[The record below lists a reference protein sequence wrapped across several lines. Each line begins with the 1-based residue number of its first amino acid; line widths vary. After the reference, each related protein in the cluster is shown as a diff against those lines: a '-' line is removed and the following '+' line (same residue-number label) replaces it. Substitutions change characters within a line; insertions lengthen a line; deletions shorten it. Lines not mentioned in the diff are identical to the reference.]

1 VQVSILGPVE
11 VSSNGRPVPVGGS
24 RVRRLLTRLALDAD
38 RPVGQHALADAVWGQ
53 DVPAEVPNALQ
64 SLVSRLRRAL
74 GDASTVVATPA
85 GGYRLAIAAGDIDA
99 ARFERGVEDARAV
112 LGTDPAAALAALD
125 AALQLWRGE
134 PLADLDPDDPATAPD
149 LARLEGLHAQA
160 VEARLEAM
168 VRTGRAGSVVRD
180 LSARVEA
187 EPTDERAAGLLMTA
201 LVASG
206 RPADA
211 LVAYDRARSA
221 LADTLGVDPSAELQA
236 QHLAILRRDAGDE
249 PAAAARGNLPAPVS
263 SFLGRD
269 ADLTRLGGMLR
280 RSRLVTLVGP
290 GGSGKTRLAVEASRL
305 AAPLVPGG
313 AWLVELAKVT
323 DPADVPTAVVDAV
336 GAWDAVPFDRPV
348 EHRATPQERLVAA
361 LRSQPTLL
369 LLDNCE
375 HVVDAA
381 AALADSLLS
390 VCPDLRVLATSREPL
405 SVSGETL
412 CPVPPLAHDTADLDL
427 DVLGAVPAVALFVD
441 RAQAVDPSFTLV
453 TGNAAAVAEIC
464 RRLDGLPLALELAAA
479 RSRTL
484 PVTQIADRLG
494 DRFRLLTGGSRTALP
509 RHRTLQAV
517 VEWSWGLL
525 SDHERDLAE
534 RLAVFPA
541 GVSPEAA
548 RFVVSRAGGDER
560 DADELVAAL
569 VDKSLLQLRDGPRY
583 RMLETIRE
591 YGTDRL
597 ADRGVLAEARE
608 VHAAWFSDLVQRVE
622 PLLRGRDQLPWIA
635 LSLTE
640 RDNVLAALQYL
651 CDRGDADRAVRLATG
666 IAWLW
671 TLRGEHAA
679 VTTWFSRAL
688 AVPGGTWDTERI
700 TALGLYAMNVGAT
713 EGRDAGRKI
722 VDEHSEYLL
731 ADPAEGDPPMLTLT
745 RTLLPIFLGDV
756 HEAQRRVAKGLA
768 VTSDPWAR
776 AMLFM
781 FSGYAEENSGDIS
794 AMRVNVRAAQEAFE
808 ALGERFGLASVLEA
822 RGRLL
827 TLDGDLDGAIDSY
840 SRSAELQAELG
851 AEEDSG
857 QAWLW
862 TAQLYARRGDL
873 DEADAAVASAR
884 ARFARDGSWLGR
896 VLADS
901 AASMVARERGEY
913 DRALA
918 LARSAQQRYRER
930 PLRSGPAQLSA
941 LCLVAEGLAQIARKE
956 FGPAREVL
964 GEARTEAVD
973 SSDMPVVAMVTV
985 GFAALAVAGGDLPAA
1000 ADLLGSADAIRGN
1013 PDSTDPDVVRITAA
1027 LSGDPSLVQ
1036 RREQA
1041 AAGPRDKALSLMG
1054 DAGRPRP

>member
-85 GGYRLAIAAGDIDA
+85 GGYRLAVAAGDVDA
-99 ARFERGVEDARAV
+99 VRFERDVEGARAV
-112 LGTDPAAALAALD
+112 LGTDPAGALAALD
-125 AALQLWRGE
+125 AALLLWRGE
-134 PLADLDPDDPATAPD
+134 PLADLEPGGPAAPD
-149 LARLEGLHAQA
+149 VARLAGLHAQA

-168 VRTGRAGSVVRD
+168 VRTGRAGSAVRD
-180 LSARVEA
+180 LAARVEA
-187 EPTDERAAGLLMTA
+187 EPTDERAVGLLMTA

-211 LVAYDRARSA
+211 LVAYDRARAA
-221 LADTLGVDPSAELQA
+221 LADTLGVDPSAGLQA
-236 QHLAILRRDAGDE
+236 QHLAILRRDAEDA
-249 PAAAARGNLPAPVS
+249 PAAARGNLPVPVS

-269 ADLTRLGGMLR
+269 TDLTRLGGMLR

-336 GAWDAVPFDRPV
+336 GAWDAIPFDRAV
-348 EHRATPQERLVAA
+348 EQRSTPLERLVAA
-361 LRSQPTLL
+361 LRPQPTLL

-412 CPVPPLAHDTADLDL
+412 CPVPPLAHDTAGLDL
-427 DVLGAVPAVALFVD
+427 DVLATVPAVALFVD
-441 RAQAVDPSFTLV
+441 RAQAADPSFTLGS
-453 TGNAAAVAEIC
+453 GNAAAVAEIC

-534 RLAVFPA
+534 RLAVFSA

-548 RFVVSRAGGDER
+548 RFVVTRAGGDER

-597 ADRGVLAEARE
+597 AERGVLAKARE
-608 VHAAWFSDLVQRVE
+608 VHAAWFADLVQRIE

-635 LSLTE
+635 LSLAE
-640 RDNVLAALQYL
+640 RDNVLAALQFL
-651 CDRGDADRAVRLATG
+651 CDRGEADRAVQLTTG

-700 TALGLYAMNVGAT
+700 TALGLYAMNIGAT

-722 VDEHSEYLL
+722 VDEHSGHLL
-731 ADPAEGDPPMLTLT
+731 ADPAAGDPPMLTLT
-745 RTLLPIFLGDV
+745 RTLLPIFLGDAR
-756 HEAQRRVAKGLA
+756 EAHRRVAKGLA

-781 FSGYAEENSGDIS
+781 FSGYAEENAGDIS

-857 QAWLW
+857 QASLW
-862 TAQLYARRGDL
+862 AAQLYARRGDL

-884 ARFARDGSWLGR
+884 TRFDRDGSWLGL

-913 DRALA
+913 DRALG
-918 LARSAQQRYRER
+918 LARSAQRRYRER
-930 PLRSGPAQLSA
+930 PVRSGPAQLFA
-941 LCLVAEGLAQIARKE
+941 LCLMAQGLAHVARKE
-956 FGPAREVL
+956 FGPARDVL
-964 GEARTEAVD
+964 AEARTEAVD

-985 GFAALAVAGGDLPAA
+985 GFAALALADGNLSAA

-1027 LSGDPSLVQ
+1027 LSGIPSLVQ

-1041 AAGPRDKALSLMG
+1041 AAAPRDQALSLLG
-1054 DAGRPRP
+1054 DASRPRP